1 MFRRIIVGAD
11 GSPEGQDA
19 VVLGAEIAA
28 ATGAGLTL
36 LQSFAPFLMSTRG
49 AMDRQSQVQEAERL
63 LRADRHRFAPDA
75 HIEIVADSNPARA
88 LREHAER
95 WNADLVVIGSSHHA
109 AFGRSCIGQTG
120 RRLLDNMPAA
130 LAIAQRGLHEQGL
143 RLSTIAVG
151 YDGGPESERALKLAD
166 DLASS
171 ADAELLI
178 ETVNP
183 EPLPAI
189 AIGGTEGEGW
199 AHVREHE
206 QRDAREL
213 GLRAAAQATA
223 RVQVDAR
230 VSDPGH
236 ELRELSSS
244 VDVMVI
250 GSRRWGAFARV
261 VLGGVGETL
270 VSDCGSSLIIIA
282 RRAPLHSEHP
292 KAAAKQD

>member
-19 VVLGAEIAA
+19 VVLGAGLAA

-36 LQSFAPFLMSTRG
+36 LQSFAPFLMSTSG
-49 AMDRQSQVQEAERL
+49 AMDRHTQIQEAERL

-75 HIEIVADSNPARA
+75 HIEVVADSNPSRA

-95 WNADLVVIGSSHHA
+95 WHADLVVIGSSRHA
-109 AFGRSCIGQTG
+109 ELGRASIGQTG

-130 LAIAQRGLHEQGL
+130 LAIAKRGLHEQGL
-143 RLSTIAVG
+143 ELSNIAVG

-166 DLASS
+166 ELATK

-178 ETVNP
+178 ETINP

-189 AIGGTEGEGW
+189 AIGGTSGESW
-199 AHVREHE
+199 ENVRERE
-206 QRDAREL
+206 RRSALEL
-213 GLRAAAQATA
+213 GRGAAARASA
-223 RVQVDAR
+223 RVHVDAR

-236 ELRELSSS
+236 ELRNLSDE
-244 VDVMVI
+244 VDLMVI

-270 VSDCGSSLIIIA
+270 VSDCGSSLVIA
-282 RRAPLHSEHP
+282 RRPPRSSDHG
-292 KAAAKQD
+292 AASHKT